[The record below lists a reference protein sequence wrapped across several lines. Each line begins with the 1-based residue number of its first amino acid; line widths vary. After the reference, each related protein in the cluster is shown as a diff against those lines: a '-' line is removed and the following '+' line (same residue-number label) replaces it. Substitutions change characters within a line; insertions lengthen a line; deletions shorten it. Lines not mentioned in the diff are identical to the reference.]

1 VHFADGPQ
9 RIEQVLHKSM
19 AKHAVEAAVG
29 KWQGVPIGGAEL
41 DIGDAPTAGRATCL
55 FDLTCAEVDANDLGW
70 SD

>member
-1 VHFADGPQ
+1 
-9 RIEQVLHKSM
+9 M

-29 KWQGVPIGGAEL
+29 KWQGVAIGGAEL
-41 DIGDAPTAGRATCL
+41 DIGDAPTSGRGTCL